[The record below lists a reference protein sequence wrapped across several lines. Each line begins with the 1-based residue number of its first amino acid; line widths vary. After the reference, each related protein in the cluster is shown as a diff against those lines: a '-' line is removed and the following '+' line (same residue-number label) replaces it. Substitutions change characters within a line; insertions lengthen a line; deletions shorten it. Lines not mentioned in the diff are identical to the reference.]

1 MGSRARGFF
10 IAGSAG
16 LALGGVLHFFGQFRG
31 GDRPL
36 ALRAVE
42 AAMRGY
48 TIEGMGMSP
57 SVMDIMQAWGAAFGV
72 MAVFGGVQNLILA
85 SNSPRPL
92 GLPAAW
98 SALCAAVLVGIGF
111 HYHALPPV
119 VVFSLVF
126 LCFAAATALAIKAGG
141 A

>member
-119 VVFSLVF
+119 VVFSVVRSEEHTFELQS
-126 LCFAAATALAIKAGG
+126 LRH
-141 A
+141 